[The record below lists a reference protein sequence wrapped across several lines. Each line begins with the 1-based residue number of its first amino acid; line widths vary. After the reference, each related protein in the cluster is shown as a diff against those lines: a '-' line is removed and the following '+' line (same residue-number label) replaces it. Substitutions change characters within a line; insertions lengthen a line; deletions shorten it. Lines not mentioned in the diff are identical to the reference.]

1 MIGLEAQGLRDLRG
15 ASETLTNNSRLFP
28 MWVISVDNFLEL
40 DAAGPASV
48 RINMASTSSFRTF
61 RIFTLGPG
69 HQKAEELRPHQ
80 ELLAAGKICEYERG
94 TPAMAT
100 LARATAR
107 TDRFRIRLYT
117 DGDGL
122 AWPVVETG

>member
-48 RINMASTSSFRTF
+48 RINTASTSSFRTF

-69 HQKAEELRPHQ
+69 HQKAEELSSP
-80 ELLAAGKICEYERG
+80 
-94 TPAMAT
+94 TS
-100 LARATAR
+100 
-107 TDRFRIRLYT
+107 
-117 DGDGL
+117 GL
-122 AWPVVETG
+122 APHTQTQAGSLT